1 MARNNV
7 VTTRMRVAMI
17 EDRRAGMTLA
27 AIAEKYGVGPQT
39 VSRHVS
45 EAAAKGIRRNEQRK
59 YQRIKNDPTQ
69 YAARLAYNRAYLAAR
84 KSVSG
89 GDAFPEERR

>member
-7 VTTRMRVAMI
+7 VTARMRLEMM

-27 AIAEKYGVGPQT
+27 AIAEKYGVGRQT
-39 VSRHVS
+39 VSRHIN
-45 EAAAKGIRRNEQRK
+45 EAAAKAIRRKEQRK
-59 YQRIKNDPTQ
+59 YQRIRNDPAQ
-69 YAARLAYNRAYLAAR
+69 YADRLAYNRSYLAAR
-84 KSVSG
+84 RSVSG